1 MKKRILSIVLGL
13 AVILVATSSYTAD
26 NISPKSREGYTLH
39 SVIDG
44 RQSTSAYNKNG
55 NWIYTIEQY
64 SIDNL
69 DKNIIDKVQS
79 VYSDYGVTS
88 IQKVV
93 QPGMEPVY
101 VVHLENEKSIK
112 LIRLT
117 KDDME
122 LVQNLTKG

>member
-13 AVILVATSSYTAD
+13 AVILMAISSYAAD
-26 NISPKSREGYTLH
+26 NISRKSREGYTLH

-44 RQSTSAYNKNG
+44 LQSTSAYNKNG

-79 VYSDYGVTS
+79 VYSDCGVTS